1 MTQDRS
7 EREEFLLNGAIG
19 FLGIL
24 LFILVTAL
32 LFRLIYPRIQN
43 ERVAEDPVLIGNIIQ
58 LEVLNGCGVP
68 GVAGLFTS
76 TLRTFGFDVV
86 ESGNFDHFDLKETI
100 LVSRNGNME
109 NARRVARAL
118 DLPEDRILL
127 ESSGDYFLDATL
139 IIGSDYSTFKL
150 ESQ

>member
-58 LEVLNGCGVP
+58 LEDLNGCGVP

-139 IIGSDYSTFKL
+139 IIGSDYSSFKL

>member
-139 IIGSDYSTFKL
+139 IIGSDYSSFKL